1 MFVLGIDLFLGS
13 VIVLFISIFS
23 VLFNLEILRGF
34 KKRVVVNGTHVFAEH
49 FHVFGFLDERFI
61 WLLNLDGLR
70 NTKNSSNC
78 SKLHVLFRFVL
89 NYIIRLINLF
99 K

>member
-1 MFVLGIDLFLGS
+1 
-13 VIVLFISIFS
+13 
-23 VLFNLEILRGF
+23 
-34 KKRVVVNGTHVFAEH
+34 
-49 FHVFGFLDERFI
+49 
-61 WLLNLDGLR
+61 LR